1 MRARGDG
8 RARCIALLLLTYGTG
23 CGGGGGG
30 GASSNTTAPAKQN
43 SAKALEEVANALY
56 AAQAGGEDLK
66 PYIGGVMTAFGV
78 PPLGEGDVTTADAR
92 LGQGLPLIF
101 IPQVAEL
108 ADAFNDGGS
117 LGLDAFIAAANDR
130 GAQQRGTTLPLT
142 RDFLSRKFAA
152 YAGKSQY
159 QPGQVLP
166 AFVLALGQERARR
179 FPPASPDPLW
189 GDGLLDPL
197 QATLLLYAVSY
208 ASAGPLHAQADVP
221 IASAPMSMAALAV
234 VPNPIEGFVRDQL
247 RDVVTG
253 EVQDAVQIPLGER
266 EAAQASLC
274 ASLLLYGHKVTVTA
288 TPSLIYHRQ
297 TDGTAPWSTR
307 LDALLTFQDDYWD
320 NYLAIDRWMLTT
332 LGGCVLPRRG
342 PVEGKPIE
350 WSVSDGLAGHG
361 SYSITPAVTDVD
373 GKGVASW
380 QAVVESTPASRRTFD
395 NQRDAV
401 GAAIVRAGS
410 LVPGW
415 SGLERVVGLLRDT
428 GNTGDAPITVL
439 YYLDPCR
446 AGLAPASRL
455 VNAAAALA
463 AAPTCQDS
471 WSGTSSSTITD
482 ATPVYGIAAQV
493 TWVFDPLASYGTKVF
508 YHPEGTATFQ
518 VLNSPCLSVSPATSP
533 VTQAEGQLEL
543 DLSTN
548 PPTYTA
554 SGITGWA
561 ATYTDSCPGETGS
574 FPSWAGGAW
583 LAGQGSTSPDG
594 NVIAGTF
601 SSGGQ
606 TFTFNFVRN

>member
-1 MRARGDG
+1 MRPRGSCCARYV
-8 RARCIALLLLTYGTG
+8 AVLLLTWAG
-23 CGGGGGG
+23 CGGGGGSTG
-30 GASSNTTAPAKQN
+30 NTTAPAHLN
-43 SAKALEEVANALY
+43 SAEAVKEVASALY

-66 PYIGGVMTAFGV
+66 PYISGVMTAFGV
-78 PPLGEGDVTTADAR
+78 APLGEGDVATAGAR

-108 ADAFNDGGS
+108 AAAFNDGGY

-130 GAQQRGTTLPLT
+130 GARQRGTTLPLT
-142 RDFLSRKFAA
+142 RDFLSRKFSA
-152 YAGKSQY
+152 YPGKSQY

-197 QATLLLYAVSY
+197 QATLLLYATSY
-208 ASAGPLHAQADVP
+208 ASAAPLPTRADVP
-221 IASAPMSMAALAV
+221 IPSAPGSLAALAV
-234 VPNPIEGFVRDQL
+234 VPNPIEGFVRDHL

-297 TDGTAPWSTR
+297 TDGAVPWSTR

-332 LGGCVLPRRG
+332 LGDCVLPRRG

-350 WSVSDGLAGHG
+350 WSVSDGLAAHG
-361 SYSITPAVTDVD
+361 SFSITPAVTDVD

-380 QAVVESTPASRRTFD
+380 QAVVESTPSSRRTFE

-428 GNTGDAPITVL
+428 GNTGDAPVTVL

-446 AGLAPASRL
+446 AGLAPASRWIGS
-455 VNAAAALA
+455 AAVQAP
-463 AAPTCQDS
+463 APTCQDS
-471 WSGTSSSTITD
+471 WSGTSSTTITD
-482 ATPVYGIAAQV
+482 ATPVYGMAAQV
-493 TWVFDPLASYGTKVF
+493 TWVFDPVASSSRMVV
-508 YHPEGTATFQ
+508 YHPEGTATFR
-518 VLNSPCLSVSPATSP
+518 VLNNPCLSVSPASSP
-533 VTQAEGQLEL
+533 ITQAEGQLEL
-543 DLSTN
+543 DLSTS
-548 PPTYTA
+548 PPTYWA
-554 SGITGWA
+554 SGVTGWA
-561 ATYTDSCPGETGS
+561 ATYTDTCTGGS
-574 FPSWAGGAW
+574 FPAPAGGAW
-583 LAGQGSTSPDG
+583 FGSQGSTSPDG
-594 NVIAGTF
+594 NLISGTF

-606 TFTFNFVRN
+606 TFTFNFERN